1 MEATDIDIE
10 YKKLKM
16 RKLEL
21 EIQQLQKNASRTTF
35 FLKEKKKKTL
45 SFWSFTTFICVF
57 TPNMQIHSE

>member
-35 FLKEKKKKTL
+35 F
-45 SFWSFTTFICVF
+45 F
-57 TPNMQIHSE
+57 

>member
-35 FLKEKKKKTL
+35 FLKEKKKKHYL
-45 SFWSFTTFICVF
+45 FD
-57 TPNMQIHSE
+57 HSQHLFVCFHP